1 MEGGFL
7 KEFSDFT
14 DLRKKQE
21 YNTSSSKQSS
31 ASFGIDLDIESNEM
45 IMKSFKDLR

>member
-1 MEGGFL
+1 MDGGFL
-7 KEFSDFT
+7 KELSDFT
-14 DLRKKQE
+14 DLRKKQD

-31 ASFGIDLDIESNEM
+31 GSAAIDFDMESNEM